1 MGGREPGGGQEQG
14 WRLGAIPAP
23 RGPRRAAG
31 RLSGPYVRRAQS
43 WPLGHRL
50 PCRERNVCRGSGRR
64 APGCG
69 DRGVRRGEQA
79 STRDSERGSTRAPS
93 ASHAPHACDKVPD
106 GPAEVFRLVAET
118 PRLWHGADAPVRP
131 ACPEAGG
138 WAVRPADTRG
148 QAAPPPGAASL
159 CREDRSRSPPPALPA
174 PRPGLSL
181 LCARPVSPSVGCG
194 LHQGSTEHEPR
205 GVPSGKV
212 SVAEGTPQTPSPLW
226 GSHATVA

>member
-1 MGGREPGGGQEQG
+1 MGVRSKARGWVPSRPRGAPGEPLEGLVVRMFGERGRGPWVTGCRAGNGTCAEAQDGGRPGAVTVVCAAES
-14 WRLGAIPAP
+14 RRP
-23 RGPRRAAG
+23 RGTASEAA
-31 RLSGPYVRRAQS
+31 REP
-43 WPLGHRL
+43 RL
-50 PCRERNVCRGSGRR
+50 PRTPRMRVTRSLT
-64 APGCG
+64 
-69 DRGVRRGEQA
+69 VR
-79 STRDSERGSTRAPS
+79 
-93 ASHAPHACDKVPD
+93 
-106 GPAEVFRLVAET
+106 AEVFRRVAET

-138 WAVRPADTRG
+138 WAVRPTDTRG

-174 PRPGLSL
+174 PPPGLSL